1 MLKEGF
7 DVNNICVVVPLRAS
21 SSSKLL
27 EQLIG
32 RGLRLMWREPE
43 YNEIKNE
50 NSDVDLQL
58 DKARSVLLEKIN
70 K

>member
-21 SSSKLL
+21 SSSTLL

-32 RGLRLMWREPE
+32 RGLFIEIGELSIDDLEPFPTTFQ
-43 YNEIKNE
+43 N
-50 NSDVDLQL
+50 
-58 DKARSVLLEKIN
+58 
-70 K
+70 